1 MTDIT
6 NKIQKIV
13 NELDELDE
21 YYDGLNYKLSDIDLK
36 IQDLLHYLEYNK
48 INILWVYRY
57 VSELQKLRLERRQI
71 KNDIFIL
78 SKFNENRN
86 KLIGSK
92 NRTFLVNEIHKAE
105 KQLASPYK
113 NRQYSDDELNNLLK
127 ISNKKE

>member
-1 MTDIT
+1 MEKVTE
-6 NKIQKIV
+6 KIQKII

-21 YYDGLNYKLSDIDLK
+21 YYESLNYKLSDIDLK

-48 INILWVYRY
+48 IRISWIYRY

-78 SKFNENRN
+78 SKFNENKN

-105 KQLASPYK
+105 KQLESPYK